1 MRSSTFKLDYSWL
14 IFTGHRPPSAVHYL
28 SMSHWVHEHRFPDA
42 VALSHALCGEIKVDL
57 EEAIQVRGVAS
68 LVVSGGRT
76 PLCLFEQLRTEKVD
90 WSQVWVSLAD
100 ERWVETNNAASN
112 ERFVREHLLT
122 DLAAKA
128 HFVGLKNPAP
138 TPEAGA
144 DWAWRA
150 LSRVP
155 HPYDVIVLGMGD
167 DGHTASLFP
176 GSLALAR
183 ALDVSAPAGCI
194 AVNALTAPHARV
206 TLNLAA
212 LLDSRRI
219 ILHIE
224 GAAKWQVYLK
234 ARAPGSATEFPV
246 RAVLHQQEVPVDVY
260 WAP

>member
-1 MRSSTFKLDYSWL
+1 
-14 IFTGHRPPSAVHYL
+14 
-28 SMSHWVHEHRFPDA
+28 MSHWVHEHRFPDA
-42 VALSHALCGEIKVDL
+42 IALSHALSGEIKVDL
-57 EEAIQVRGVAS
+57 EEAMQVRGVAS

-76 PLCLFEQLRTEKVD
+76 PVRLFEQLRKEKVD
-90 WSQVWVSLAD
+90 WKQVWITLAD
-100 ERWVETNNAASN
+100 ERWVETANAASN
-112 ERFVREHLLT
+112 ERLIREHLLA
-122 DLAAKA
+122 DAASSA

-183 ALDVSAPAGCI
+183 ALDAGAPPGCV

-206 TLNLAA
+206 SLNLAA
-212 LLDSRRI
+212 LLDARRI

-224 GAAKWQVYLK
+224 GEAKWQVYQK
-234 ARAPGSATEFPV
+234 ARAAGSTSEMPV
-246 RAVLHQQEVPVDVY
+246 RAVLQQQEVPVDVY

>member
-1 MRSSTFKLDYSWL
+1 
-14 IFTGHRPPSAVHYL
+14 
-28 SMSHWVHEHRFPDA
+28 MSHWVHEHRFPDA
-42 VALSHALCGEIKVDL
+42 TALTHALSGEIKVDL

-76 PLCLFEQLRTEKVD
+76 PIRLFDELRSEQLD
-90 WSQVWVSLAD
+90 WKHVWISLAD
-100 ERWVETNNAASN
+100 ERWVDTNNAASN
-112 ERFVREHLLT
+112 ERLVREHLLT
-122 DLAAKA
+122 QRAADA
-128 HFVGLKNPAP
+128 RFVGLKNPAA

-155 HPYDVIVLGMGD
+155 QPYDVVVLGMGD

-183 ALDVSAPAGCI
+183 ALDPGAPAGCVAI
-194 AVNALTAPHARV
+194 NALTAPHARV
-206 TLNLAA
+206 SLNLAA

-224 GAAKWQVYLK
+224 GDAKWQIYQK
-234 ARAPGSATEFPV
+234 ARTPGSATEMPV
-246 RAVLHQQEVPVDVY
+246 RALLHQQEVPVDVY
-260 WAP
+260 WSP

>member
-1 MRSSTFKLDYSWL
+1 
-14 IFTGHRPPSAVHYL
+14 L
-28 SMSHWVHEHRFPDA
+28 S
-42 VALSHALCGEIKVDL
+42 GEIKVDL
-57 EEAIQVRGVAS
+57 EEAIQVRGAAS

-76 PLCLFEQLRTEKVD
+76 PVRLFEQLRAEKVD
-90 WSQVWVSLAD
+90 WRQVWVTLAD
-100 ERWVETNNAASN
+100 ERWVETTNPASN
-112 ERFVREHLLT
+112 ERLVREHLLV
-122 DLAAKA
+122 DAASNA

-155 HPYDVIVLGMGD
+155 HPYDVILLGMGD

-183 ALDVSAPAGCI
+183 AIDAGAPPGCV

-206 TLNLAA
+206 SLNLAA
-212 LLDSRRI
+212 LLDARRI

-224 GAAKWQVYLK
+224 GEAKWQVYQK
-234 ARAPGSATEFPV
+234 ARAAGSTSEMPV